1 MYKYATNLFLIFV
14 FILTA
19 SLDEYHK
26 FYVSVNQIDFNESKK
41 RVEISSRLFIDDL
54 NLALQAQ
61 FNQKFYVGTN
71 LEKPEELTFLKKYFQ
86 THLNIKI
93 NQKDKEIEFLSY
105 EIEDDVLVCY
115 LLISKINKIST
126 LGIQNKLLIHAI
138 PEQQNIIHS
147 NINEIKKSVL
157 LTKSQPRG
165 WFDFN

>member
-19 SLDEYHK
+19 SIDEYHK
-26 FYVSVNQIDFNESKK
+26 FYVSVNQIDFNEFKK

-61 FNQKFYVGTN
+61 FKQKFYVGTN
-71 LEKPEELTFLKKYFQ
+71 LEKPEELIFLKKYFQ

-105 EIEDDVLVCY
+105 EVEDDVLVCY
-115 LLISKINKIST
+115 LLI
-126 LGIQNKLLIHAI
+126 
-138 PEQQNIIHS
+138 
-147 NINEIKKSVL
+147 
-157 LTKSQPRG
+157 
-165 WFDFN
+165 